1 MIPLSH
7 TSLPLSGQLCARLT
21 RPERAHLVRTQSLE
35 TAEAPKPARNML
47 ACESTLY
54 STYSRIQEDA
64 GSYSQASSSD
74 VSAVNSVEP
83 CASVSDRL
91 LTSNLAG
98 SVSEWLDNFSPAD
111 IWLSESGDLLQTLLP
126 IQVDKRPSLPTQQ
139 QAPRPPGKDPKQR
152 EDFYANIGKAI
163 RTLKAEIPRLFQEDL
178 TYDIYRDDIIFRDP
192 RNFFQGKKDYQTI
205 FWSLRFHGQLFFR
218 LLYVDVLRIWE
229 SPENVKA
236 SGTVLKMRWTVHG
249 VPRVPWD
256 AEGIFD
262 GISTFKV
269 DSNGKIFE
277 HAVNNVV
284 LRDPPSLRNPILAGL
299 SLARL
304 AGQQQQQPCPGAWF
318 HPKFTAQEECL
329 EGDVERNLACT
340 R

>member
-1 MIPLSH
+1 M
-7 TSLPLSGQLCARLT
+7 
-21 RPERAHLVRTQSLE
+21 QSSE
-35 TAEAPKPARNML
+35 AAELPKPAKNML
-47 ACESTLY
+47 TSEVLGSSSRTSTAECSSSTLV
-54 STYSRIQEDA
+54 QDA
-64 GSYSQASSSD
+64 DDRLD
-74 VSAVNSVEP
+74 VSA
-83 CASVSDRL
+83 RL
-91 LTSNLAG
+91 SERFLRSSLAG
-98 SVSEWLDNFSPAD
+98 SVSDWLENISSAGM
-111 IWLSESGDLLQTLLP
+111 WLAENGSLHQKRLA
-126 IQVDKRPSLPTQQ
+126 IQVNNRPSMPNQQ

-152 EDFYANIGKAI
+152 EDFYANIGEAI

-178 TYDIYRDDIIFRDP
+178 TYSIYRDDIIFRDP

-229 SPENVKA
+229 SPENVKDA
-236 SGTVLKMRWTVHG
+236 GTILKMRWTVHG

-284 LRDPPSLRNPILAGL
+284 LRDPPKMRNPILAGL

-318 HPKFTAQEECL
+318 NPKYTVDKE
-329 EGDVERNLACT
+329 
-340 R
+340 